1 MISLSVIFFYAIN
14 NLVNYNKIYGSI
26 FTLIIFMV
34 WINLMAQ
41 IMLIGFELNASIIA
55 NKKEHLFHG
64 S

>member
-1 MISLSVIFFYAIN
+1 
-14 NLVNYNKIYGSI
+14 
-26 FTLIIFMV
+26 MV

-55 NKKEHLFHG
+55 NKKEHIFHG